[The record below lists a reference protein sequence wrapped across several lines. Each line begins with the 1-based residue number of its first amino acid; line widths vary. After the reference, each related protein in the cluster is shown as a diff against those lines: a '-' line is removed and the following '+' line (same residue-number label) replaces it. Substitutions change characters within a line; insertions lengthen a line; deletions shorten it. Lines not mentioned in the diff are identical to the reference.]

1 MQDDPGFE
9 LLEAG
14 IFDGDRYWQIMT
26 DYAKAAP
33 DGILIRVTARN
44 AGPEPAELHILPT
57 LWFRNR
63 SSWEDAVANL

>member
-1 MQDDPGFE
+1 MQDDPEFE
-9 LLEAG
+9 LLDAG
-14 IFDGDRYWQIMT
+14 IFDGDRYWQIMA

-33 DGILIRVTARN
+33 DGILIRITARN